1 MNNLGLAQTGG
12 TCWLH
17 SSLNL
22 FLMTD
27 DGFKI
32 LWAKL
37 QNVYK
42 NMTPTHKAWF
52 ESNINAPCPPRLKSL
67 TTINSVYFWKFLDQ
81 FMCSI
86 GGPGRLWRKH
96 ERNAN
101 LVSRVK
107 WNNPA
112 LKNAPLNAG
121 SRPRRE
127 LPKLLRHLGF
137 KQGEYGLPDWHI
149 WRYKGAPANRNYKF
163 FLYRQVKPYDLPLE
177 KGSHRLSGALFVLHN
192 RAGTGGHVWT
202 CIRKGDKGYIFDS
215 SKPNSLHACNWWKQA
230 EVEAFFTN
238 SNLIR
243 SWGPNYHGVGGGYFD
258 IVMYSRS
265 SYVDS
270 IVPSCR
276 RVNRSPNKNMK
287 NTAGKYLSNDPNVGQ
302 KVNQINAP
310 PAVKAALRKYEAT
323 RVNINSATLNA
334 IVRNAVNYKNA
345 LQVVSNLER
354 AGYRVPNKNKP
365 NSNWSRFRTALR
377 NKFARPLPSMWYRF
391 ALAQNTRNEVMNELP
406 KLANYGGYI
415 INKNS
420 NNYKNFIRQLNTKF
434 PSKRLSPV
442 RSAKRKRVN
451 RQVNVSSQRQRG
463 TN

>member
-12 TCWLH
+12 TCWFH
-17 SSLNL
+17 SALNL
-22 FLMTD
+22 FLLTD

-37 QNVYK
+37 QDVYK
-42 NMTPTHKAWF
+42 HMTPTYKAWF

-81 FMCSI
+81 YMCSI

-101 LVSRVK
+101 LISRVK

-112 LKNAPLNAG
+112 LANKPVNAG
-121 SRPRRE
+121 GTPRYE
-127 LPKLLRHLGF
+127 IPKLLRHIGF
-137 KQGEYGLPDWHI
+137 KQGEYIMLDW
-149 WRYKGAPANRNYKF
+149 KGITAYRGPPANRNYKF
-163 FLYRQVKPYDLPLE
+163 FMYRKVDPYDMPLE
-177 KGSHRLSGALFVLHN
+177 KGPWRLSGALFVLFN
-192 RAGTGGHVWT
+192 RAFTSGHVWT
-202 CIRKGDKGYIFDS
+202 CIRKGSKGYVFDS
-215 SKPNSLHACNWWKQA
+215 AKPNTLHACNWWIQT
-230 EVEAFFTN
+230 EVEDFFTN
-238 SNLIR
+238 SNLIQ
-243 SWGPNYHGVGGGYFD
+243 SWGPNYQGMRGGFD
-258 IVMYSRS
+258 VIMYSRS
-265 SYVDS
+265 SYVDA
-270 IVPSCR
+270 IAPSCR
-276 RVNRSPNKNMK
+276 RVYRAVTKNIE
-287 NTAGKYLSNDPNVGQ
+287 NTIANLTSNNPNVGQ
-302 KVNQINAP
+302 KVENMNLP
-310 PAVKAALRKYEAT
+310 PAVKAELRKYEAT

-334 IVRNAVNYKNA
+334 IVRNAVNYKNS

-391 ALAQNTRNEVMNELP
+391 ALAQNTRNEAMNELP

-420 NNYKNFIRQLNTKF
+420 NNYKNFLRKLNAKF
-434 PSKRLSPV
+434 PTRVL
-442 RSAKRKRVN
+442 RSVKRKRVN